1 MAWMGPVGSQFAVLT
16 QRRPVRVQGGQGVR
30 NLSQTDLSD
39 AAVSGGGYE
48 SDKEDSDS
56 AARERLRRPGA
67 RAAAVLGLAT
77 SPDGCAACRMCCV
90 CSLVAASLV
99 TACACAYV

>member
-1 MAWMGPVGSQFAVLT
+1 MKSQFPVLT
-16 QRRPVRVQGGQGVR
+16 QLQPVRQQDGQGNR

-48 SDKEDSDS
+48 SDKEDSDP

-67 RAAAVLGLAT
+67 RAAAVLGLAA

-90 CSLVAASLV
+90 CSLAAGSPV
-99 TACACAYV
+99 TACACAHI